1 MPHFV
6 RLGWTVVFDRGG
18 MVLVILGSM
27 IICKG
32 VLVLMVDVLTTIVI
46 DCPLEKIAAYA
57 SNPDHA
63 PEWYANIDTAEWR
76 TPKPLT
82 LGSEVAFKAKFL
94 GRQLAYVYRIVE
106 FIPNE
111 KLVMSTADGPFPME
125 TTYTWERKSEHS
137 TLMTLRNRGNPS
149 GFSKFLAPFMA
160 SAMKSANKKDLKRIK
175 EILERN

>member
-1 MPHFV
+1 VCDGF
-6 RLGWTVVFDRGG
+6 GYIRG
-18 MVLVILGSM
+18 VM

-32 VLVLMVDVLTTIVI
+32 VMVLMVDVLTTIVI
-46 DCPLEKIAAYA
+46 DCPIGKVAAYA

-76 TPKPLT
+76 TAKPLT
-82 LGSEVAFKAKFL
+82 LGSEVAFKANFL
-94 GRQLAYVYRIVE
+94 GRQLSYVYRIVE
-106 FIPNE
+106 YIPNE

-125 TTYTWERKSEHS
+125 TTYTWEKKSEQS

-160 SAMKSANKKDLKRIK
+160 PAMKSANKKDLKKIK
-175 EILERN
+175 QILESR